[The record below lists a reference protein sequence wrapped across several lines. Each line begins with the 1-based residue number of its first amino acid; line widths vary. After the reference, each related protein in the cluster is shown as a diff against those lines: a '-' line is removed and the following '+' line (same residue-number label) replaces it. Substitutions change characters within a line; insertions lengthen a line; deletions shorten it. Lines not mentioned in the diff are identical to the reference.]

1 MTERIY
7 QTEEVKDLFAALVKV
22 QAGLKHAKK
31 KDNNPFYKSK
41 YAGLTEVIDASR
53 KLLTDNGLAITQFID
68 YETVDLRPI
77 LITQLNHV
85 SGQWIRGYCPIIYN
99 KQDPQVF
106 GSGLSYSRR
115 YNYMAIIG
123 QAAEDED
130 DDGNAASDIKKKL
143 PDLSAENFAKNKNKW
158 KESISKGKSTND
170 LISILST
177 KYTVTDKQIEEI
189 KSWQA

>member
-1 MTERIY
+1 
-7 QTEEVKDLFAALVKV
+7 
-22 QAGLKHAKK
+22 
-31 KDNNPFYKSK
+31 
-41 YAGLTEVIDASR
+41 
-53 KLLTDNGLAITQFID
+53 
-68 YETVDLRPI
+68 
-77 LITQLNHV
+77 
-85 SGQWIRGYCPIIYN
+85 
-99 KQDPQVF
+99 
-106 GSGLSYSRR
+106 
-115 YNYMAIIG
+115 MAIIG

-177 KYTVTDKQIEEI
+177 KYTVTDKQTAEI

>member
-7 QTEEVKDLFAALVKV
+7 QTEEIKELSAALVKV

-31 KDNNPFYKSK
+31 KENNPFYKKK

-123 QAAEDED
+123 LAAEDED
-130 DDGNAASDIKKKL
+130 NDGNEASGIKPKL
-143 PDLSAENFAKNKNKW
+143 PELSSANFEKNKGKW
-158 KESISKGKSTND
+158 KESISKGKSADD
-170 LISILST
+170 LVSILST
-177 KYTVTDKQIEEI
+177 KYTVTDKQTAEI